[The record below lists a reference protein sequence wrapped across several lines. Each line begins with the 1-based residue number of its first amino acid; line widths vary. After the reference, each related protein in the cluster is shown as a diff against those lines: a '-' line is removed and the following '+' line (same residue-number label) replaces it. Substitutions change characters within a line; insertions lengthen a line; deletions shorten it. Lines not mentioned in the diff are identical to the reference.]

1 MKTNIRNRAAFLLIL
16 LAILTVIS
24 YITVIIVREPFIG
37 AEVYQSDKGEYV
49 VKLVEPAGQAIIKG
63 IKAGDII
70 LTINGVPAAQYQDAN
85 KFNWIEKAETV
96 LVKHSDGTK
105 RFIKFVRGWN
115 GDHSSWEMFI
125 QLYVPLTSFLIF
137 SALSL
142 LLYMKRRNDKAAL
155 MLISFFVFIG
165 LSYYSSGATYRSDP
179 IGITILYLLLPNI
192 PISFMM
198 FMNKYLDRFSVVFI
212 RTKQILLLSVVFVAI
227 TASCLFFVWTSY
239 ISADVFFYIKNLY
252 FGILL
257 LSNFIVIFQLVRK
270 FVKHRNTKLNSLFKI
285 TLASHLVAFTPFTT
299 MNLLPLFV
307 GGGQILPAA
316 FTALFL
322 FVLPIVYFYLLTS
335 NQLFDIDFIL
345 TRFKYYTLIALV
357 PSIAIAS
364 VLLFLISNANYNPPW
379 SSWVV
384 MFVVVYIGMTLFLYA
399 KEQIDHR
406 YRPRLFKAMY
416 SYQDSLDRF
425 SRKVA
430 RVMKQADLEEILKKE
445 IRELLP
451 VNRIDFMLVDYS
463 ENEVFPIGEK
473 PEELITGEFL
483 LGSAYSMQVGELID
497 LPYGLG
503 LVIGRSKSRYHVLWI
518 GMKTNHTRFNTDE
531 LRWLK
536 TMANYASIV
545 FENLYLIEGLIEDLE
560 SEVRKDHTTSPWV
573 LRLLF
578 LLSENERRKL
588 AADLHDSAL
597 QDQLLWYRKLEA
609 IIMDY
614 PMTDNLGRELED
626 IKEGLLDVIHQIR
639 ETCNE
644 LRPPLLKEMGVVE
657 AVESI
662 IEHTQMRVNF
672 AVDFRAK
679 TFMRP
684 LNEEQITAIYRIVQE
699 LLRNAD
705 KHSNAKLVRLELES
719 RNGMIYFRYKDD
731 GIGMDVNQMIASFE
745 HIGLSGIKERVTSL
759 EGEITFHS
767 QVGSGLEV
775 IILIPEKM
783 TTGLS
788 EMGISRDSY
797 LIS

>member
-1 MKTNIRNRAAFLLIL
+1 MSTNTRNRAAFLLL
-16 LAILTVIS
+16 LVAILTILT

-37 AEVYQSDKGEYV
+37 AEVFRNEAGEYV
-49 VKLVEPAGQAIIKG
+49 VKLVEPAGQAQIKG
-63 IKAGDII
+63 IRAGDVI
-70 LTINGVPAAQYQDAN
+70 LTVNGVPAAHYQNAN
-85 KFNWIEKAETV
+85 KFNWIEKAEDV
-96 LVKHSDGTK
+96 SIRHSDGTMQSIT
-105 RFIKFVRGWN
+105 FTRGWD
-115 GDHSSWEMFI
+115 GDHSSWEMLI

-155 MLISFFVFIG
+155 MLISFFVIIG
-165 LSYYSSGATYRSDP
+165 LSYYCSAATYRSDR
-179 IGITILYLLLPNI
+179 IGMSLLYLLLPNI
-192 PISFMM
+192 PISFML
-198 FMNKYLDRFSVVFI
+198 FMNKYLSRFNVTFI
-212 RTKQILLLSVVFVAI
+212 RKKQIAFLSVIFFAVTV
-227 TASCLFFVWTSY
+227 SCLLYVWTSY
-239 ISADVFFYIKNLY
+239 ISTEVFFYIKMLY
-252 FGILL
+252 FGILFF
-257 LSNFIVIFQLVRK
+257 SNFIVIIQLIRK
-270 FVKHRNTKLNSLFKI
+270 FLNHRNTKLNSLFKI
-285 TLASHLVAFTPFTT
+285 TLVSHIVAFTPFTT
-299 MNLLPLFV
+299 MNLLPLLV

-345 TRFKYYTLIALV
+345 TRFKYYTLIAIV
-357 PSIAIAS
+357 PSMAIAV
-364 VLLFLISNANYNPPW
+364 VLLFIVSNTNYNSTW
-379 SSWVV
+379 SSGFIV
-384 MFVVVYIGMTLFLYA
+384 FVVIYIGMTLFLYA

-406 YRPRLFKAMY
+406 YRPKLFKAMY

-425 SRKVA
+425 SRKIA
-430 RVMKQADLEEILKKE
+430 RVMKQADLEEILKQE
-445 IRELLP
+445 INELLP
-451 VNRIDFMLVDYS
+451 VNRIHFLLVDYS
-463 ENEVFPIGEK
+463 ENVVYPMGEK
-473 PEELITGEFL
+473 PDELITGEFL
-483 LGSAYSMQVGELID
+483 LGASYSMQVGELID

-503 LVIGRSKSRYHVLWI
+503 LVIGRQRTRYHILWI
-518 GMKTNHTRFNTDE
+518 GMKTNHTRFNSDE

-536 TMANYASIV
+536 TMSNYASIV

-560 SEVRKDHTTSPWV
+560 SELKKEHNTSPWV

-578 LLSENERRKL
+578 CLSENERRKL

-609 IIMDY
+609 IMMDH
-614 PMTDNLGRELED
+614 PMTDKLDMELQD

-644 LRPPLLKEMGVVE
+644 LRPPLLKEMGVIE

-662 IEHTQMRVNF
+662 IELTLMRVNF
-672 AVDFRAK
+672 EVDFHAK
-679 TFMRP
+679 PFDRP

-705 KHSNAKLVRLELES
+705 KHANAKLIRLELE
-719 RNGMIYFRYKDD
+719 MKHDVIYFRYKDD
-731 GIGMDVNQMIASFE
+731 GIGMDVNQMIATFE
-745 HIGLSGIKERVTSL
+745 HMGLSGIKERVTSL
-759 EGEITFHS
+759 EGDITFHS
-767 QVGSGLEV
+767 QRGSGLEV

-783 TTGLS
+783 TSGLS